1 MNYEQARAY
10 AVNVSR
16 SGSILGLDSI
26 ENLMHELGDIQE
38 RLKIIHIAGTNGKGS
53 VCAYLDAMLR
63 AEGKSTGLFTSPHL
77 VKMNERIVLNGKQIS
92 DEDFCEVFE
101 ETMQAVRRMQDAG
114 LEHPTFFEFLFA
126 MAMKAYDR
134 AGMEYIV
141 LETGLGGRLD
151 ATSSVE
157 PVACVI
163 TSIGLD
169 HMEYLGDTVE
179 QIAGEKAGII
189 KPGVPVV
196 IGETT
201 EETKKVFKDKSLEMN
216 APIRFAEEE
225 HEVIS
230 SRSEGNT
237 RVYETLHYGS
247 FIGELGGLCQE
258 KNTATIL
265 TAIDELRKA
274 GYTIAQ
280 EHIRIGFGQ
289 VCKLTG
295 LRGRWQQV
303 GMSPTI
309 ICDTGH
315 NTGGI
320 SYIADQLRGIQADK
334 LHIVIGMVNDKDIHS
349 VLQQLPQC
357 ATYYFTKANV
367 KRALD
372 EHTLQTLAKEAGLR
386 GTSWPDVRSAF
397 QAARQSSTEKDLIF
411 VGGSTF
417 IVADFL
423 AFYHPEQA

>member
-1 MNYEQARAY
+1 
-10 AVNVSR
+10 
-16 SGSILGLDSI
+16 
-26 ENLMHELGDIQE
+26 
-38 RLKIIHIAGTNGKGS
+38 
-53 VCAYLDAMLR
+53 
-63 AEGKSTGLFTSPHL
+63 
-77 VKMNERIVLNGKQIS
+77 
-92 DEDFCEVFE
+92 
-101 ETMQAVRRMQDAG
+101 MQ
-114 LEHPTFFEFLFA
+114 F
-126 MAMKAYDR
+126 
-134 AGMEYIV
+134 
-141 LETGLGGRLD
+141 
-151 ATSSVE
+151 
-157 PVACVI
+157 
-163 TSIGLD
+163 
-169 HMEYLGDTVE
+169 LGDTLTK
-179 QIAGEKAGII
+179 IAGEKAGII

-349 VLQQLPQC
+349 VLRQLPQC

-397 QAARQSSTEKDLIF
+397 QAARQSSTKKDLIF

>member
-1 MNYEQARAY
+1 
-10 AVNVSR
+10 
-16 SGSILGLDSI
+16 
-26 ENLMHELGDIQE
+26 
-38 RLKIIHIAGTNGKGS
+38 
-53 VCAYLDAMLR
+53 
-63 AEGKSTGLFTSPHL
+63 
-77 VKMNERIVLNGKQIS
+77 
-92 DEDFCEVFE
+92 
-101 ETMQAVRRMQDAG
+101 
-114 LEHPTFFEFLFA
+114 
-126 MAMKAYDR
+126 
-134 AGMEYIV
+134 
-141 LETGLGGRLD
+141 
-151 ATSSVE
+151 
-157 PVACVI
+157 
-163 TSIGLD
+163 
-169 HMEYLGDTVE
+169 
-179 QIAGEKAGII
+179 
-189 KPGVPVV
+189 
-196 IGETT
+196 
-201 EETKKVFKDKSLEMN
+201 MN

-237 RVYETLHYGS
+237 HVYETLHYGS

-349 VLQQLPQC
+349 VLRQLPQC

-397 QAARQSSTEKDLIF
+397 QAARQSSTKKDLIF